1 MFALIDCNN
10 FYVSC
15 ERLFN
20 PGLRGRPVVVLSNN
34 DGCFISRSEEAKAI
48 GLGMGESAFKCRELL
63 QQHQVAVYSA
73 NFSLYGDLSARVMR
87 TLADFAPDIE
97 IYSIDECFLDLSG
110 FDRFDLA
117 DYARQMRRTV
127 EKHTGIP
134 VSIGIGSTKTLAKAA
149 SRMAKKNSELGG
161 VALLR
166 SDAEVSDALSGMD
179 VEHVWGIGARY
190 GALLHRHGI
199 HTALDFA
206 GAPAPWVRRNLH
218 ITGARVQEELNGRS
232 CLSLELVRPPKQSIC
247 TSRSFGTPVT
257 LKENLQHAV
266 AHFASKCAFK
276 LRREGSRASLLTV
289 FAATSPFA
297 PKEKRYWGTETLSL
311 PSATNDTLLL
321 LEAAKLVLERI
332 YRPGYEYKKAGVIL
346 SGIGSVTEP
355 QQTTLSLFDTDP
367 HPEKQGR
374 SANLMEALDALNS
387 RYGAGTLRVASDS
400 PSGWKQRQEE
410 LSPAY
415 TTRWCDIIEVTT

>member
-48 GLGMGESAFKCRELL
+48 GLGMGEPAFKCRELL
-63 QQHQVAVYSA
+63 RRHQVAVYSA
-73 NFSLYGDLSARVMR
+73 NFPLYGDISGRVMR

-110 FDRFDLA
+110 FDRFDL
-117 DYARQMRRTV
+117 DSYARQMRRTV

-134 VSIGIGSTKTLAKAA
+134 VSIGIGATKTLAKAA
-149 SRMAKKNSELGG
+149 SRMAKKNPALGG
-161 VALLR
+161 VFLLR
-166 SDAEVSDALSGMD
+166 TDAGIRDALSGME
-179 VEHVWGIGARY
+179 VEHIWGIGRRY
-190 GALLHRHGI
+190 GVLLHRNGI
-199 HTALDFA
+199 HSALDFA
-206 GAPAPWVRRNLH
+206 CVPAPWVRRNLH

-232 CLSLELVRPPKQSIC
+232 CLSLELVRSPKQSIC
-247 TSRSFGTPVT
+247 TSRSFGTSVT
-257 LKENLQHAV
+257 LKEELQHAV
-266 AHFASKCAFK
+266 VHFASKCAFK
-276 LRREGSRASLLTV
+276 LRREESRASLVTV
-289 FAATSPFA
+289 FACTSPFA

-311 PSATNDTLLL
+311 PAPSNDTLLL
-321 LEAAKLVLERI
+321 LKAATLALERL
-332 YRPGYEYKKAGVIL
+332 YRRGYEYKKAGVIL
-346 SGIGSVTEP
+346 SGIGSVSEP

-367 HPEKQGR
+367 LPEKQGR
-374 SANLMEALDALNS
+374 SASLMEALDALNS
-387 RYGAGTLRVASDS
+387 RYGPGTLRVASDS
-400 PSGWKQRQEE
+400 SSGWKQRQEK

-415 TTRWCDIIEVTT
+415 TTRWSDIIEVRL

>member
-48 GLGMGESAFKCRELL
+48 GLGMGEPAFKCRELL
-63 QQHQVAVYSA
+63 QQHRVALYSA
-73 NFSLYGDLSARVMR
+73 NFPLYGDLSARVMR

-110 FDRFDLA
+110 FGRFDL
-117 DYARQMRRTV
+117 DRYARQIRQTV

-134 VSIGIGSTKTLAKAA
+134 VSIGIGATKTLAKAA
-149 SRMAKKNSELGG
+149 SRMAKKNASLGG
-161 VALLR
+161 VSLLR
-166 SDAEVSDALSGMD
+166 TDAGIRDALSGMA
-179 VEHVWGIGARY
+179 VEHIWGIGRRY
-190 GALLHRHGI
+190 GALLHRHRI

-206 GAPAPWVRRNLH
+206 AAPAPWVRRNLH

-232 CLSLELVRPPKQSIC
+232 CLPLELVRPPKQSIC
-247 TSRSFGTPVT
+247 TSRSFGTPVIA
-257 LKENLQHAV
+257 KEELQHAV
-266 AHFASKCAFK
+266 VHFASKCAFK
-276 LRREGSRASLLTV
+276 LRREESRASLVTV
-289 FAATSPFA
+289 FACTSPFA

-311 PSATNDTLLL
+311 PAPSNDTLLL
-321 LEAAKLVLERI
+321 LKAATLALERL
-332 YRPGYEYKKAGVIL
+332 YRRGYEYKKAGVIL
-346 SGIGSVTEP
+346 SGIGSVSEP

-367 HPEKQGR
+367 LPEKQGR
-374 SANLMEALDALNS
+374 AASLMEALDALNF
-387 RYGAGTLRVASDS
+387 RYGPGTLRLASDCS
-400 PSGWKQRQEE
+400 SGWKQRQEK

-415 TTRWCDIIEVTT
+415 TTRWSDIIEVKP